1 MAKTTATAVADYIL
15 AYAAERGVAVTHL
28 KLQKLLYFCYGCY
41 LARAGEELFAE
52 PLEAWP
58 KGPVQPGQWRRFN
71 SFRTAPI
78 TVVDGAIAMAEGV
91 RLDVL
96 DDTLDNYLRL
106 KPWLLVQLSHGMAWA
121 AARGGVDLNERCNI
135 RLDRALI
142 AAEFEDMLKEREAV
156 LDEPEDWP
164 LDAEEADDFDL
175 TFSPSDLATL
185 ESRLAGVERSGL
197 RRFDRAEVERRLS
210 LPAKGAA

>member
-1 MAKTTATAVADYIL
+1 MAKTTAAAVADYIL
-15 AYAAERGVAVTHL
+15 AYAAERNIPVTHL

-58 KGPVQPGQWRRFN
+58 KGPVEPGQWRRFAG
-71 SFRTAPI
+71 FHAAPI
-78 TVVDGAIAMAEGV
+78 SVVEGAIAMAEGV
-91 RLDVL
+91 RRDVL
-96 DDTLDNYLRL
+96 DETLDSYSPLN
-106 KPWLLVQLSHGMAWA
+106 PWMLVQLSHGMAWA
-121 AARGGVDLNERCNI
+121 AARGDLDPNGRSNT

-156 LDEPEDWP
+156 LDDPEDWP

-185 ESRLAGVERSGL
+185 ESRLAGVEPSGL
-197 RRFDRAEVERRLS
+197 RRFDRAETERRLS

>member
-1 MAKTTATAVADYIL
+1 MAKTTAAAVADYIL

-58 KGPVQPGQWRRFN
+58 KGPVEPGQWRRFAGFG
-71 SFRTAPI
+71 STPI
-78 TVVDGAIAMAEGV
+78 SAVEGAIAMAEGV
-91 RLDVL
+91 RLDVH

-106 KPWLLVQLSHGMAWA
+106 NPWLLVQLSHGMAWA
-121 AARGGVDLNERCNI
+121 AARGGIDPNGRCNI

-156 LDEPEDWP
+156 TDDPEDWP
-164 LDAEEADDFDL
+164 LDVEDADDFDL
-175 TFSPSDLATL
+175 TFSPDDLATL
-185 ESRLAGVERSGL
+185 ERRLAGVERSGL
-197 RRFDRAEVERRLS
+197 RRFNRAEMERRLS